1 MAPPTKAPDR
11 NTLERWRDEGYTQAE
26 MVELTREQFGVE
38 LTRSAIA
45 NAMSRYGLSADG
57 NRYADEV
64 PWRVNAIHATAHPLK
79 MLRLVGR
86 QRAGN
91 SMSARE
97 AEQLESWLRSVKGQN
112 LIVGYDPDDALGFY
126 YIDLKY
132 KDHDEDIPM
141 RIKMLRM
148 KGDATRVG

>member
-45 NAMSRYGLSADG
+45 NAMSRYGLGADG
-57 NRYADEV
+57 NRYADTV
-64 PWRVNAIHATAHPLK
+64 PWRVNTIHATAHPLK
-79 MLRLVGR
+79 MLRLIGR
-86 QRAGN
+86 RRAGN
-91 SMSARE
+91 SMSTRE
-97 AEQLESWLRSVKGQN
+97 SDSLDSWLRTMKGQR
-112 LIVGYDPDDALGFY
+112 LIIGYDPNDAIGFY
-126 YIDLKY
+126 FIDEKY

-148 KGDATRVG
+148 DGGATREE

>member
-1 MAPPTKAPDR
+1 
-11 NTLERWRDEGYTQAE
+11 
-26 MVELTREQFGVE
+26 
-38 LTRSAIA
+38 
-45 NAMSRYGLSADG
+45 
-57 NRYADEV
+57 
-64 PWRVNAIHATAHPLK
+64 

-126 YIDLKY
+126 YIDAKH

-148 KGDATRVG
+148 NGDETRRD